1 VKPYK
6 ELAVLEQGEDG
17 AIVSIRG
24 IEGPLVLLGP
34 EYLGH
39 LAALVGAAE
48 KAAGSLKPSSATE
61 SVSALCTEIRTL
73 LNTYDVTCTRFFGDR
88 SLPRTAAQIDQEIED
103 LRKQLDQ
110 F

>member
-1 VKPYK
+1 MKPYE
-6 ELAVLEQGEDG
+6 ELAVLEQGDDG

-24 IEGPLVLLGP
+24 VEGPLVLLGP

-48 KAAGSLKPSSATE
+48 KSIGALQPGALAD
-61 SVSALCTEIRTL
+61 SVAALCAEMRTVL
-73 LNTYDVTCTRFFGDR
+73 KTYDDTCAKFCGD
-88 SLPRTAAQIDQEIED
+88 LPVSRTAAQVEQELDE
-103 LRKQLDQ
+103 LRKQLDR